1 MFSRRCWA
9 WFSMVSTRDL
19 KKPTAACTDGTTQGQ
34 RDDLLRGGGSS
45 MNLKRLLMGCAC
57 VLPWLAWPAFCQV
70 RMDEGMKPQNGATSA
85 QSPAP
90 ISFGGYLI
98 GVGDILNIQVAE
110 EDEVSGRY
118 QVSDKGDI
126 QLRLLSA
133 PVKASGLTTFQLSK
147 NLEDQLKQQQILKQP
162 YVTVLIERGMTQNV
176 TVVGPVARPGIYPIE
191 RPTHLLDILSM
202 SGGLQQDAG
211 QSITINHRNQGAAGG
226 KDSAGNRPPTQ
237 PETIDVSTLMS
248 GENREANV
256 LVQPGDEI
264 TVSNASVVY
273 VVGDVN
279 RPGAFSVRDPRNGIS
294 VLRAIA
300 LVEGPKS
307 TASLGKAI
315 IVRKSTSNSRQEIPV
330 DIKKIMKGKAQDQ
343 MLAANDILFIPVSG
357 FKQGL
362 HAMGDIATRA
372 ATGVVRV
379 Y

>member
-1 MFSRRCWA
+1 
-9 WFSMVSTRDL
+9 
-19 KKPTAACTDGTTQGQ
+19 
-34 RDDLLRGGGSS
+34 

-133 PVKASGLTTFQLSK
+133 PVKASGLTTFQLST

-202 SGGLQQDAG
+202 SGGLQDDAG
-211 QSITINHRNQGAAGG
+211 QTITINHRNQAAAG
-226 KDSAGNRPPTQ
+226 KDQAGNASPAQ
-237 PETIDVSTLMS
+237 PESIDVSTLMS

>member
-1 MFSRRCWA
+1 
-9 WFSMVSTRDL
+9 
-19 KKPTAACTDGTTQGQ
+19 
-34 RDDLLRGGGSS
+34 
-45 MNLKRLLMGCAC
+45 MNLKRFLMSCAC
-57 VLPWLAWPAFCQV
+57 VLPWLAYPVSAQV
-70 RMDEGMKPQNGATSA
+70 RMDEGVKPQGGTTSA

-90 ISFGGYLI
+90 IGFGGYLI
-98 GVGDILNIQVAE
+98 GVGDILNVQVAE

-357 FKQGL
+357 FKQSM
-362 HAMGDIATRA
+362 HAMGDIAARA

>member
-1 MFSRRCWA
+1 MSAMKLRHF
-9 WFSMVSTRDL
+9 L
-19 KKPTAACTDGTTQGQ
+19 IACV
-34 RDDLLRGGGSS
+34 
-45 MNLKRLLMGCAC
+45 C
-57 VLPWLAWPAFCQV
+57 VLPWLASQAAAQV
-70 RMDEGMKPQNGATSA
+70 RMEEGVKPDNQTSGA

-90 ISFGGYLI
+90 TMFGGYLI
-98 GVGDILNIQVAE
+98 GVGDILNVQVAE

-118 QVSDKGDI
+118 QVSDKGSI
-126 QLRLLSA
+126 QLRLLSG
-133 PVKASGLTTFQLSK
+133 PVKAAGLTTFQLSK
-147 NLEDQLKQQQILKQP
+147 NLEDALKKQDILKQP

-211 QSITINHRNQGAAGG
+211 QTITINHRNQAAAAENGADG
-226 KDSAGNRPPTQ
+226 KATPAQ
-237 PETIDVSTLMS
+237 PETIDISALMS

-264 TVSNASVVY
+264 TVANASVVY

-279 RPGAFSVRDPRNGIS
+279 RPGAFAVRDPRNGIS

-315 IVRKSTSNSRQEIPV
+315 IVRKSTSGNSREEIRV
-330 DIKKIMKGKAQDQ
+330 DINKIMKGRSQDT
-343 MLAANDILFIPVSG
+343 MLMANDILFVPASG
-357 FKQGL
+357 FKQSL

>member
-1 MFSRRCWA
+1 MKLRKL
-9 WFSMVSTRDL
+9 VV
-19 KKPTAACTDGTTQGQ
+19 ACI
-34 RDDLLRGGGSS
+34 
-45 MNLKRLLMGCAC
+45 
-57 VLPWLAWPAFCQV
+57 LPWLASQAVAQV
-70 RMDEGMKPQNGATSA
+70 RMDDGMKPEGASTAA

-90 ISFGGYLI
+90 QFFGGYLI

-118 QVSDKGDI
+118 QVSDKGNI
-126 QLRLLSA
+126 QIRLLSE
-133 PVKASGLTTFQLSK
+133 PVKAAGLTTFQLSQS
-147 NLEDQLKQQQILKQP
+147 LEDALKQQQILKQP

-191 RPTHLLDILSM
+191 RPTHLLDVLSM

-211 QSITINHRNQGAAGG
+211 QTITINHRSEAATGGENSNGG
-226 KDSAGNRPPTQ
+226 KAASSQPT
-237 PETIDVSTLMS
+237 TIDVSALMS

-256 LVQPGDEI
+256 LVKPGDEI
-264 TVSNASVVY
+264 TVSGASVVY

-279 RPGAFSVRDPRNGIS
+279 RPGAFAVRDPRNGIS

-300 LVEGPKS
+300 LVEGTKS
-307 TASLGKAI
+307 TASLGRAV
-315 IVRKSTSNSRQEIPV
+315 IVRKSTSDSSRKEIPV
-330 DIKKIMKGKAQDQ
+330 DINKIMKGKAQDPVL
-343 MLAANDILFIPVSG
+343 MANDILFVPVSG

>member
-1 MFSRRCWA
+1 
-9 WFSMVSTRDL
+9 
-19 KKPTAACTDGTTQGQ
+19 
-34 RDDLLRGGGSS
+34 
-45 MNLKRLLMGCAC
+45 MNLKRLLMGCVC
-57 VLPWLAWPAFCQV
+57 VLPWLACPVFSQV
-70 RMDEGMKPQNGATSA
+70 RMDEGMKPQNGTTSA

-98 GVGDILNIQVAE
+98 GVGDILNVQVAE

-126 QLRLLSA
+126 QIRLLSA

-147 NLEDQLKQQQILKQP
+147 NLEDQLKQQQILKRP

-202 SGGLQQDAG
+202 SGGLQDDAG
-211 QSITINHRNQGAAGG
+211 QTITINHRNQAAVG
-226 KDSAGNRPPTQ
+226 KDQAGNAAPAQ
-237 PETIDVSTLMS
+237 PESIDVSALMS

-279 RPGAFSVRDPRNGIS
+279 RPGAFAVRDPRNGIS

-307 TASLGKAI
+307 TASLGKAV

-330 DIKKIMKGKAQDQ
+330 DISKIMKGKAQDQ

-357 FKQGL
+357 FKQSL